1 MIKEILS
8 IKEHKEFSYLYEIKI
23 YKGLVSDNLIDMDCL
38 NYDFIKI
45 NPFII
50 NEDNIRIKSILSLG
64 RMINSTNDI
73 LLINLIDSDIGDEPV
88 KMYSTL
94 EGIFIPSR
102 YIDIKDLILDELLSK
117 IMDNIKLVKY
127 E

>member
-1 MIKEILS
+1 MYGVLK
-8 IKEHKEFSYLYEIKI
+8 KW
-23 YKGLVSDNLIDMDCL
+23 G
-38 NYDFIKI
+38 
-45 NPFII
+45 
-50 NEDNIRIKSILSLG
+50 IKSILSLG

-73 LLINLIDSDIGDEPV
+73 LLINLIDSDIGDEPI